1 LQKED
6 KQTNMGCLKTPM
18 EKNMRRGRRTLEQH
32 PKVAI
37 LNHLY

>member
-1 LQKED
+1 MFKN
-6 KQTNMGCLKTPM
+6 THG
-18 EKNMRRGRRTLEQH
+18 KNMRRGGRTLEQN